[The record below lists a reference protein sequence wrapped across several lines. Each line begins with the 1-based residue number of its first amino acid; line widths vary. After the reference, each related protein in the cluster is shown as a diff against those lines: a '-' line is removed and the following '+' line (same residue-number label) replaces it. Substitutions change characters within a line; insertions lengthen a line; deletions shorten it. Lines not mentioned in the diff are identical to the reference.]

1 MQLFYTQQ
9 IIENIAIL
17 EGDEWQH
24 CIKTLRK
31 RVGEQVLLID
41 GVGHYYE
48 TELIEITKKNASL
61 KILRKEER
69 PLPWDFHIHLAIA
82 PTKNMDRLEWFVE
95 KAIEIGINEITPIQ
109 CRYSE
114 RKNLRLDRLEKI
126 ALSAAKQ
133 SHKFVLPRLNELTDF
148 SSFLETNNSIQRF
161 IAHCYEDKLP
171 HLKTQF
177 QYSTGTSVLVMIG
190 PEGDFSEI
198 EVKEALSVGYQAIG
212 LGKSRL
218 RTETAGIVACHSLQL
233 SADF

>member
-9 IIENIAIL
+9 INDNIAIL

-31 RVGEQVLLID
+31 RIGDQVLLMD

-48 TELIEITKKNASL
+48 TELIEITKKNAAL
-61 KILRKEER
+61 KILRQEKR

-114 RKNLRLDRLEKI
+114 RKNLRLDRLQKI

-133 SHKFVLPRLNELTDF
+133 SHKFVLPQLNELTDF
-148 SSFLETNNSIQRF
+148 KSFISEHQSEQQF
-161 IAHCYEDKLP
+161 IAHCYTDNLP
-171 HLKTQF
+171 HLKSAF
-177 QYSTGTSVLVMIG
+177 QYNSGTSVLVMIG
-190 PEGDFSEI
+190 PEGDFSEE
-198 EVKEALSVGYQAIG
+198 EVEEARIVGYRAIG

-233 SADF
+233 SVD